1 MGNDGE
7 TDFPAG
13 ISVIRSR
20 SRRHP
25 PRRDRTARRKQPGD
39 AHQDQEP
46 FRAAAFHAGEINPA
60 LPDRRLLQQMYSAKD
75 QYSRGKHDGTLK
87 RPADDS
93 SPRSTV
99 SKRPP
104 IPLEVISEIKRI
116 GASEPG
122 TANEH
127 DATHV
132 DVSRIIRPSHKVA
145 PVELIDFSRRKA

>member
-39 AHQDQEP
+39 AHQDKEP

-60 LPDRRLLQQMYSAKD
+60 LPDRRRLQQMYSAKD
-75 QYSRGKHDGTLK
+75 PYRRGDREDPRQGDPSQDPGPEPDTGGGLGDEQ
-87 RPADDS
+87 RVTETTGRRQLPALNGEQAAS
-93 SPRSTV
+93 NSP
-99 SKRPP
+99 
-104 IPLEVISEIKRI
+104 
-116 GASEPG
+116 
-122 TANEH
+122 
-127 DATHV
+127 
-132 DVSRIIRPSHKVA
+132 
-145 PVELIDFSRRKA
+145 